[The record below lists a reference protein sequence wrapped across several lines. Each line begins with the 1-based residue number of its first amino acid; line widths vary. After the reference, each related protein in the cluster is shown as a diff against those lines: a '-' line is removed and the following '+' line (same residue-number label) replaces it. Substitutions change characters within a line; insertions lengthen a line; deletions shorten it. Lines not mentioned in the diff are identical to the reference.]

1 MDIQNSYDK
10 IAKYFCNTRVYTWL
24 WITDFLET
32 LKNNK
37 YNNKYPNES
46 NAPLIILDIGSGN
59 GRIRNSLKTLF
70 NDSEFLIFGM
80 DLSFEQLRMNNN
92 NKNGNFDCQANMTLL
107 PYKDKSFDAI
117 LSIASF
123 HHLSTIQEREMCLQ
137 EMKRVIKPRG
147 KILLSV
153 WSINQPTKTKRK
165 FHKYGHT
172 NVPWNT
178 NIKDANGEFIII
190 PRYYYIFE
198 LSEIINLLSKYFK
211 IIKHKWDCGNEIFE
225 LI

>member
-24 WITDFLET
+24 WITDFLYN
-32 LKNNK
+32 LQRYNNNK
-37 YNNKYPNES
+37 NP
-46 NAPLIILDIGSGN
+46 IIVLDIGCGN

-70 NDSEFLIFGM
+70 NDSEFLLFGI

-92 NKNGNFDCQANMTLL
+92 NKNNNNFDCQANMTLL

-123 HHLSTIQEREMCLQ
+123 HHLSTIREREICLQ
-137 EMKRVIKPRG
+137 EMKRVIKPNG

-178 NIKDANGEFIII
+178 NIKDANGQFIII

-211 IIKHKWDCGNEIFE
+211 ITKYKWDCGNEIFE